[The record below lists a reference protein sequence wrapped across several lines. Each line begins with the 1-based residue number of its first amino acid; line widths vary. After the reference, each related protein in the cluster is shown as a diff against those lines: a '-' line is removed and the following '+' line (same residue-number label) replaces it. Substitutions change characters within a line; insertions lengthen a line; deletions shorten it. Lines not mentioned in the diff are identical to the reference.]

1 MQQEIR
7 ILLIDDHTLF
17 RESLSRLLSADPQF
31 TIVGDCSSIAE
42 AMKFLS
48 HEAIDVI
55 LLDYDLGEEQ
65 GFSFL
70 DQAKKANFQ
79 GRVLM
84 VTAGMQDSHTLQA
97 LQSGV
102 AGIFLKHSPPSQLAE
117 AIRKIVQGEI
127 WLDPKA
133 VQSLVAAAAVPT
145 DEHMNSQ
152 ALTLRERSVLKGV
165 LEGLSNKEIGTE
177 LEISESSVKAA
188 IQQLFEKTGVRSRSQ
203 LVRIAL
209 EQKMLS

>member
-31 TIVGDCSSIAE
+31 KIVGDCSSIAE

-48 HEAIDVI
+48 HKAIDVI

-65 GFSFL
+65 GFAFL

-84 VTAGMQDSHTLQA
+84 VTAGMQDSSTLQA

-133 VQSLVAAAAVPT
+133 VQSLVAAAAVTT
-145 DEHMNSQ
+145 DEHKNSQ

-165 LEGLSNKEIGTE
+165 LEGLSNKEIGAQ

-209 EQKMLS
+209 EQKILS